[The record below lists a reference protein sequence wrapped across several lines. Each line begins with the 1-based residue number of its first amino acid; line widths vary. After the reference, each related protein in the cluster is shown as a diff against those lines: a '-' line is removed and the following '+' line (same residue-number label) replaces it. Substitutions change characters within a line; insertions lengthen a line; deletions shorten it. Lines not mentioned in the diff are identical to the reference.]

1 MTKIIMLG
9 TGAGGTLNLYNTC
22 FVILNDEGNFL
33 VDAGGSIE
41 ILKRLNQVEIK
52 LDDINDIFIS
62 HSHTDHILGF
72 IWILKKIGSR
82 LINGAEIETINV
94 YCNDVVFEA
103 VKGIAKYTLPESL
116 LKRIYNVIN
125 FVVLNDGDK
134 YTINGVTYEFFDIL
148 ARGTKQFGFECVLDN
163 KKFIFLGDETLNMS
177 LKSRVIGADY
187 VTHEAFCLDCEEEK
201 FNAYAK
207 NHSTALTAAKTMNDL
222 NVQNLILYH
231 TEETHGDM
239 RKELYEEEAK
249 KVFAGNVLVPNDLEE
264 IKLTLKN
271 H

>member
-148 ARGTKQFGFECVLDN
+148 ARGTKQFGFECVLN
-163 KKFIFLGDETLNMS
+163 GKRLVFLGDETLNVK
-177 LKSRVIGADY
+177 LYDRVRGADY
-187 VTHEAFCLDCEEEK
+187 VMHEAFCLDSEENI
-201 FNAYAK
+201 FHAYEK
-207 NHSTALTAAKTMNDL
+207 NHSTVKTASEVMNGLD
-222 NVQNLILYH
+222 VKNLILYH
-231 TEETHGDM
+231 TEDSHGDK
-239 RKELYEEEAK
+239 RKGLYLKEGKENFDG
-249 KVFAGNVLVPNDLEE
+249 VIYVPDEFDIIE
-264 IKLTLKN
+264 F
-271 H
+271 